1 MKPYG
6 AVEGGV
12 RLALRLSPRAS
23 RTGVDGIMQDA
34 EGRPLLKPRLAAPPV
49 DGAANAALIALLAKA
64 LSLRKAD
71 ITIRS
76 GETGR
81 TKILHLAGEPQ
92 IILQK
97 LDAWL
102 AENTD

>member
-1 MKPYG
+1 MKPYST
-6 AVEGGV
+6 VQGGV

-23 RTGVDGIMQDA
+23 RTEVDGIVQDA
-34 EGRPLLKPRLAAPPV
+34 EDRPLLKLRLAAPPV
-49 DGAANAALIALLAKA
+49 DGAANAALISLLAKA

-76 GETGR
+76 GETSR

-102 AENTD
+102 AENAG

>member
-1 MKPYG
+1 MKPYTP
-6 AVEGGV
+6 VNGGV
-12 RLALRLSPRAS
+12 RLALRLTPRAAKN
-23 RTGVDGIMQDA
+23 GVDGVVQDA
-34 EGRPLLKPRLAAPPV
+34 EGRPLLKLRLVAPPV
-49 DGAANAALIALLAKA
+49 DGAANEALIAYLAKT

-81 TKILHLAGEPQ
+81 VKILHLAGDSAE
-92 IILQK
+92 IIRK

-102 AENTD
+102 LNG

>member
-1 MKPYG
+1 MKPYS

-23 RTGVDGIMQDA
+23 RTQVDGIVQDA
-34 EGRPLLKPRLAAPPV
+34 EDRPLLKLRLAAPPV
-49 DGAANAALIALLAKA
+49 DGAANAALISLLAKA

-76 GETGR
+76 GEASR
-81 TKILHLAGEPQ
+81 IKVLHLAGDPADLMQ
-92 IILQK
+92 R

-102 AENTD
+102 AG

>member
-1 MKPYG
+1 MKPYS

-23 RTGVDGIMQDA
+23 RTQVDGIVQDA
-34 EGRPLLKPRLAAPPV
+34 EDRPLLKLRLAAPPV
-49 DGAANAALIALLAKA
+49 DGAANAALISLLAKA

-76 GETGR
+76 GEASR
-81 TKILHLAGEPQ
+81 IKVLHLAGDPAALMQ
-92 IILQK
+92 R
-97 LDAWL
+97 LDVWL
-102 AENTD
+102 AG

>member
-1 MKPYG
+1 MKPYA

-12 RLALRLSPRAS
+12 RLALRLTPRAS
-23 RTGVDGIMQDA
+23 KNGVDGIVQDA
-34 EGRPLLKPRLAAPPV
+34 EGRPLLKLRLVAPPV
-49 DGAANAALIALLAKA
+49 DGAANEALIAFLAKT

-76 GETGR
+76 GETSR
-81 TKILHLAGEPQ
+81 VKILHLAGDPAV
-92 IILQK
+92 LAQK

-102 AENTD
+102 AA